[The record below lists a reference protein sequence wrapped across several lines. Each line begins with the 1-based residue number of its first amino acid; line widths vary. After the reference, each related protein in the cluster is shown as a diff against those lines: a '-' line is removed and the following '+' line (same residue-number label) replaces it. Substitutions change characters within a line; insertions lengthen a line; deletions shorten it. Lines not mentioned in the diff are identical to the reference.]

1 MQMGQPMDRT
11 RILYTNLKNNR
22 ASAQFLT
29 QINPKVV
36 NIVNIPHKGNAAGT
50 GVQSL
55 VNKTIQRVVVS
66 SSQPQNQQLATAFR
80 QSPNVN
86 ANSTQGGNTLLGTN
100 AAGNTLIITTSS
112 ASDGSSIIFND
123 MNTTSTIANSINTN
137 NSNQTINLG
146 NLTSEKMNHNDGN
159 ATTINRWGNLA
170 TYFIRISIR
179 RIKHTNTHN
188 KKGTSTTTKQIYTW
202 YILTILDI

>member
-1 MQMGQPMDRT
+1 MDRT

-22 ASAQFLT
+22 ANAQFLT

-36 NIVNIPHKGNAAGT
+36 NIVNIPHKGNVTGGT
-50 GVQSL
+50 VQGL

-66 SSQPQNQQLATAFR
+66 SNQSQNQQLATAFR
-80 QSPNVN
+80 QSNLVN
-86 ANSTQGGNTLLGTN
+86 ANVNSAQGSNTLLGTN

-146 NLTSEKMNHNDGN
+146 NLTVTTSEKMKHKDG
-159 ATTINRWGNLA
+159 INR
-170 TYFIRISIR
+170 
-179 RIKHTNTHN
+179 
-188 KKGTSTTTKQIYTW
+188 
-202 YILTILDI
+202 

>member
-1 MQMGQPMDRT
+1 MDRT

-22 ASAQFLT
+22 ANAQFLT

-36 NIVNIPHKGNAAGT
+36 NIVNIPHKGNVTGGT
-50 GVQSL
+50 VQGL

-66 SSQPQNQQLATAFR
+66 SSQSQNQQLATAFR
-80 QSPNVN
+80 QSNLANANVN
-86 ANSTQGGNTLLGTN
+86 SAQGSNTLLGTN

-146 NLTSEKMNHNDGN
+146 NLTVTTSEKMNHNE
-159 ATTINRWGNLA
+159 NR
-170 TYFIRISIR
+170 
-179 RIKHTNTHN
+179 
-188 KKGTSTTTKQIYTW
+188 
-202 YILTILDI
+202 

>member
-1 MQMGQPMDRT
+1 MDRT

-22 ASAQFLT
+22 ANAQFLT

-36 NIVNIPHKGNAAGT
+36 NIVNIPHKGNVSGGT
-50 GVQSL
+50 VQGL

-66 SSQPQNQQLATAFR
+66 SNQSQNQQLATAFR
-80 QSPNVN
+80 QSNLVN
-86 ANSTQGGNTLLGTN
+86 ANVNSAQGSNTLLGTN

-146 NLTSEKMNHNDGN
+146 NLTVTTSEKMNHKDG
-159 ATTINRWGNLA
+159 INR
-170 TYFIRISIR
+170 
-179 RIKHTNTHN
+179 
-188 KKGTSTTTKQIYTW
+188 
-202 YILTILDI
+202 

>member
-1 MQMGQPMDRT
+1 MVQPMDRT

-22 ASAQFLT
+22 AGAQFLT

-36 NIVNIPHKGNAAGT
+36 NIVNIPHKANAAGGT
-50 GVQSL
+50 VQGL

-66 SSQPQNQQLATAFR
+66 SNQSQNQQLATAFR
-80 QSPNVN
+80 QSAAVNVN
-86 ANSTQGGNTLLGTN
+86 SAQASNTLLGTN

-123 MNTTSTIANSINTN
+123 MNTTSTLANSINTN

-146 NLTSEKMNHNDGN
+146 NLTLTAAGEKLNHND
-159 ATTINRWGNLA
+159 ATTINR
-170 TYFIRISIR
+170 
-179 RIKHTNTHN
+179 
-188 KKGTSTTTKQIYTW
+188 
-202 YILTILDI
+202 